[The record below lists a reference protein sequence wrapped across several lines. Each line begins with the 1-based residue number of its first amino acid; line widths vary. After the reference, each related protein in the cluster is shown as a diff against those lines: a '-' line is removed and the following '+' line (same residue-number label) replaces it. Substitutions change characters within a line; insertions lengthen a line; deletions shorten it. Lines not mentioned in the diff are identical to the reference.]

1 MTQHATMV
9 NSATKPNGDFLLTED
24 EAVEFLR
31 LGDRKNPIGALRW
44 LCRTRRLAYI
54 QVGRGIRRFRA
65 TDLEAYIEQQ
75 RVQAVT

>member
-1 MTQHATMV
+1 MIQLTTGAGASAKL
-9 NSATKPNGDFLLTED
+9 NSESLLTEN

-31 LGDRKNPIGALRW
+31 LGDRKNPVGALRW

-54 QVGRGIRRFRA
+54 PLGRGIRRFRVG
-65 TDLEAYIEQQ
+65 DLEAYIEQQ